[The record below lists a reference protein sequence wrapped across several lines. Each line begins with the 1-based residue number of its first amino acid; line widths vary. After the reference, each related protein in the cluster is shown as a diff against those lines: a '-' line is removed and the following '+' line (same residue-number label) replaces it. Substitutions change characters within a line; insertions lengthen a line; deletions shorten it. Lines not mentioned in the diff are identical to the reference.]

1 MIIANPHIR
10 HAAVDTVTTRVCA
23 KSRLFIV
30 KLRDA

>member
-10 HAAVDTVTTRVCA
+10 HAAVDTVIHVCA